1 MRHILSVGAYS
12 LLCVQLRGTPALLP
26 SREGLQTDP
35 WKRPDL
41 PSCLEAVV
49 PPVLSLRPEVVPFLL
64 T

>member
-1 MRHILSVGAYS
+1 MRHILSVEAYS